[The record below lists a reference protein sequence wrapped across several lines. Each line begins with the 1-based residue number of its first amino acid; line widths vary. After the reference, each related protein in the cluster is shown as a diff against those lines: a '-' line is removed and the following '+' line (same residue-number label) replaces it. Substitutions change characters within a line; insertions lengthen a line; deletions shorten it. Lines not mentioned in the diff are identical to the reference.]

1 MRKNLKQVFIS
12 LFFFAFIHSQ
22 IWFTDSLDNN
32 GSELSSTTCANNLET
47 STATTVQ
54 ELDSSKKREE
64 TGSPDAI
71 QENANLKEEEFT
83 IIHIPEEQSNENTNE
98 HQMPS
103 VNAES
108 EVQKIAEEMST
119 ELTSEQR
126 FAMMVENLDLDLIV
140 KTYEALQSSENVDS
154 LIENW
159 LANCNETEGNGV
171 DELTLEE
178 NLKRFIQFS
187 KQQSELRIQ

>member
-1 MRKNLKQVFIS
+1 
-12 LFFFAFIHSQ
+12 
-22 IWFTDSLDNN
+22 
-32 GSELSSTTCANNLET
+32 
-47 STATTVQ
+47 VQ

-83 IIHIPEEQSNENTNE
+83 IIHIPEEQSNENTNA

-178 NLKRFIQFS
+178 NLKRFIEFS
-187 KQQSELRIQ
+187 QEQSELRIQ

>member
-1 MRKNLKQVFIS
+1 M
-12 LFFFAFIHSQ
+12 
-22 IWFTDSLDNN
+22 
-32 GSELSSTTCANNLET
+32 SSTTCANNLET
-47 STATTVQ
+47 SIATTVQ

-83 IIHIPEEQSNENTNE
+83 IIHIPEEQSNENTNA

-178 NLKRFIQFS
+178 NLKRFIEFS
-187 KQQSELRIQ
+187 QEQSELRIQ

>member
-1 MRKNLKQVFIS
+1 
-12 LFFFAFIHSQ
+12 
-22 IWFTDSLDNN
+22 
-32 GSELSSTTCANNLET
+32 
-47 STATTVQ
+47 VQ